1 MAIERGQLL
10 SVLGMASPVIQAP
23 MAGFAFPDMVIAVCE
38 AGGLGIVAAA
48 PHSMEEIERDN
59 GAIRS
64 RTNRP
69 FGINFFSHAAP
80 VRDAVAE
87 RAWRQRLQP
96 YFEELQL
103 DAEDI
108 ALPTSPVEGFGEAQC
123 SAVERIRP
131 RVVSFHFGLPDADL
145 LMRVKKAGALVMA
158 SATTVTEAVWLEAH
172 GCDVVIAQGM
182 EAGGHRGHFLAGSES
197 RQRGTFTLVPQIVDA
212 IRLPVVAAGGIGDI
226 RGVRAALA
234 LGAEAVQVGTAFLC
248 CTEASMRPGYL
259 RALQQSTG
267 EDTVMTSAFSGRP
280 ARVVANRF
288 TRELGMHENEVANF
302 PLAMNLI
309 APLVRDAAQSGSSDL
324 APVWAGQGIRPY
336 GPITASQLVG
346 RLTPVE
352 WA

>member
-23 MAGFAFPDMVIAVCE
+23 MAGFSFPDMVIAVCE
-38 AGGLGIVAAA
+38 AGGLGILAAA
-48 PHSMEEIERDN
+48 LHSVEDIERDSA
-59 GAIRS
+59 AIRS
-64 RTNRP
+64 RSNRP
-69 FGINFFSHAAP
+69 FGMNFFSHTAP
-80 VRDAVAE
+80 VRDAAAE

-96 YFEELQL
+96 YFDELQL
-103 DAEDI
+103 DAEDA
-108 ALPTSPVEGFGEAQC
+108 ALPASPVAGFGEAQC
-123 SAVERIRP
+123 SAVERIHP
-131 RVVSFHFGLPDADL
+131 RVVSFHFGLPDAAFL
-145 LMRVKKAGALVMA
+145 VRLKKAGALIMA
-158 SATTVTEAVWLEAH
+158 SATTVTEAIWLEAH

-248 CTEASMRPGYL
+248 CAEASMRPGYL
-259 RALQQSTG
+259 RALRQSTG

-302 PLAMNLI
+302 PLGMKLI
-309 APLVRDAAQSGSSDL
+309 EPLVKAAARSGSSDL
-324 APVWAGQGIRPY
+324 APVWAGQGIRPN
-336 GPITASQLVG
+336 GTVTASQLVG
-346 RLTPVE
+346 RLTPVD
-352 WA
+352 